1 MHEKIKG
8 VAADYTKLKSV
19 KLVEKCETSTSS
31 SCIKEFFVVLV
42 RPSNPNLKNLKL
54 DLKN

>member
-1 MHEKIKG
+1 MNEKIKG